1 MFKIMIII
9 GLVSAFLVD
18 TSIKAVCNYN
28 DKLNTKQSIIEDKV
42 GRNSPIN
49 MSIKFEELI
58 DCSNV
63 DKPFVYSKQINELK
77 ELGERFL
84 ASSEKQGL
92 IEIKEFDHEKLLKSL
107 E

>member
-1 MFKIMIII
+1 MVIT

-18 TSIKAVCNYN
+18 TSIKAVCSYN
-28 DKLNTKQSIIEDKV
+28 AKLNTEQSIIEDKV
-42 GRNSPIN
+42 GRDSPIN
-49 MSIKFEELI
+49 MSIQFEEFI

-63 DKPFVYSKQINELK
+63 DKPFVYAKQINQLK
-77 ELGERFL
+77 DLGERFL
-84 ASSEKQGL
+84 ASSEKEGL